1 MVPRLL
7 QRMLRERVGLT
18 FTGRAIASQVRL
30 LSLRSGPAVRKP
42 SPAAVAR
49 LQATIRAARNA
60 LSPNAV
66 DYSNGAYFWDGA
78 DIRSNYDRHPKV
90 RGGIRFGD
98 PAHNIYSI
106 KELDV
111 PGEEWW
117 RNAAG
122 QNTRLRGSWSYKYE
136 STAAHGG
143 TIFWR
148 YNPDFLRATGN
159 RAYR

>member
-1 MVPRLL
+1 MPRT
-7 QRMLRERVGLT
+7 MAED
-18 FTGRAIASQVRL
+18 IAADAGMS
-30 LSLRSGPAVRKP
+30 
-42 SPAAVAR
+42 AAV
-49 LQATIRAARNA
+49 RAARNA
-60 LSPNAV
+60 LSPNGV

-159 RAYR
+159 RAHR